1 MCRRIGNVRARD
13 DRRSMFVN
21 IIYYISRFQHGK
33 VQILQY
39 REGPRAL
46 LGREGGREGNGRGGG
61 RKAGKVSIAQKGEAT
76 HVKGDVPCG
85 IRGCCVRIKT
95 ESEPRI
101 RV

>member
-1 MCRRIGNVRARD
+1 MCRRKGNVRARD

-46 LGREGGREGNGRGGG
+46 LGREGGREGGRQKGG
-61 RKAGKVSIAQKGEAT
+61 RQERVSIAQKGEAT
-76 HVKGDVPCG
+76 HVKGDVSYG
-85 IRGCCVRIKT
+85 GYGDIAFG
-95 ESEPRI
+95 
-101 RV
+101 